1 MSVPRGAILA
11 LLLAA
16 VLGCARTR
24 EPAKNK
30 PAQGAKAPLANGQA
44 EPDPAAPYE
53 KARAD
58 LVALTKAVKAY
69 HAAHKAY
76 PKTLEDLTKPEK
88 EGGRPLVG
96 PEMLTDPWGQPY
108 VLDAKTLESGTGTP
122 LIYSQGPYKDKGTSS
137 RIPNWK

>member
-24 EPAKNK
+24 EPSANK
-30 PAQGAKAPLANGQA
+30 QGQGDKVPPANGQVEK
-44 EPDPAAPYE
+44 EPPSPYA
-53 KARAD
+53 KAKAD
-58 LVALTKAVKAY
+58 LEALTKAVKAY

-88 EGGRPLVG
+88 EGGRPLLG
-96 PEMLTDPWGQPY
+96 PEALTDPWERPY
-108 VLDAKTLESGTGTP
+108 VLDANTLEPGTGTP
-122 LIYSQGPYKDKGTSS
+122 LIYSLGPYPKEDRS
-137 RIPNWK
+137 RIRNWK